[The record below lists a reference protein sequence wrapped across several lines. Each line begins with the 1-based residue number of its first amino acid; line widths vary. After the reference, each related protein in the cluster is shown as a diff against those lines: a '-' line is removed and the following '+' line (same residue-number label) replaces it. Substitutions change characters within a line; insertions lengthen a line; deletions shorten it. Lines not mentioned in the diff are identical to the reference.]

1 MLYSIDFGTSNTVV
15 ASDRKCLNLPGLSA
29 SDSPLIP
36 SLIHFVSPDRFY
48 IGEEVKAQKLDR
60 SVNSF
65 TNFKRGIGQKIGFLP
80 QIDGQNITFEF
91 MGECFLKRIL
101 SAFPDRDM
109 VIFTV
114 PIDSYE
120 IYGVWLS
127 NLGETNTRIIDE
139 PTAAALGY
147 GIHEK
152 ESRLLVIDFGGGTLD
167 LVLIDLLPPDREWGW
182 GNLLTWYNHKARN
195 LKPSAKVLAKVGQ
208 NLGGIDIDRWIIQ
221 SFPDVPID
229 NETLM
234 LAETLKIQL
243 SQQNEAKVNW
253 KGQILC
259 LDQSKLEQIL
269 IDRKFFLRLDQA
281 LNQIHQQSKVELT
294 TIHRVLMV
302 GGTSLMPL
310 VQNWVKSKFPP
321 DRVECS
327 RPLEAIALGALEA
340 GNWQLEDRLYHDYG
354 IRYWDKRLKQH
365 NWHPLIKKGENY
377 PLDRAVELVLGASVP
392 DQTAIELLIG
402 ELGEAATEIVFEQ
415 GQLVNRLLEQPLF
428 RAIPLNEDQSTIAP
442 LNPPGQPGT
451 DRVKIEFQV
460 DAQRNLCLT
469 VVDLLTGEKLL
480 QNQPVVKLL

>member
-15 ASDRKCLNLPGLSA
+15 ASENKCINLPGLSGL
-29 SDSPLIP
+29 DSPLIP
-36 SLIHFVSPDRFY
+36 SLIHFVSTDRFY
-48 IGEEVKAQKLDR
+48 VGQEVKTQNLDR
-60 SVNSF
+60 SPNSF
-65 TNFKRGIGQKIGFLP
+65 TNFKRGIGQKIGFPP
-80 QIDGQNITFEF
+80 QIDGQDISFEL

-101 SAFPDRDM
+101 EALPGRDM

-120 IYGVWLS
+120 TYGNWLS
-127 NLGETNTRIIDE
+127 NLGENQSRIIDE

-147 GIHEK
+147 GIQAR

-167 LVLIDLLPPDREWGW
+167 LVLIDRFPPDREWGW
-182 GNLLTWYNHKARN
+182 GSLLTWYNHKSRN

-208 NLGGIDIDRWIIQ
+208 NLGGIDIDRWILQ
-221 SFPDVPID
+221 SLSDIPIN
-229 NETLM
+229 NETLK
-234 LAETLKIQL
+234 LAEALKIQL
-243 SQQNEAKVNW
+243 SQQNQSEINW
-253 KGQILC
+253 NGQIIS
-259 LDQSKLEQIL
+259 LDRQKLEQIL
-269 IDRKFFLRLDQA
+269 TDRKFFQRLDQA
-281 LNQIHQQSKVELT
+281 LNQIRQQAKVELT
-294 TIHRVLMV
+294 TIDRVLMV

-340 GNWQLEDRLYHDYG
+340 GNWQLKDRLYHDYG
-354 IRYWDKRLKQH
+354 IRYWDKCLKQH

-377 PLDRAVELVLGASVP
+377 PLDRPVELVLGASTP
-392 DQTAIELLIG
+392 DQAAIELLIG

-415 GQLVNRLLEQPLF
+415 GQLVNRLLDQPFF
-428 RAIPLNEDQSTIAP
+428 RAIPLNEQQGTIAR
-442 LNPPGQPGT
+442 LRPPGQPGT